1 MVPNLMNRGRKYGLI
16 KDPLCSISQ
25 DPTFLCHFFFPYI
38 PANIY
43 IPPSFSPKS
52 ESIIHHF
59 LLPNLENILFS
70 YIYGNNGTSSYFNGV
85 D

>member
-1 MVPNLMNRGRKYGLI
+1 MNRGRKYGI
-16 KDPLCSISQ
+16 PYSIS
-25 DPTFLCHFFFPYI
+25 YV

-70 YIYGNNGTSSYFNGV
+70 CIYGNNGTSSYFNGV